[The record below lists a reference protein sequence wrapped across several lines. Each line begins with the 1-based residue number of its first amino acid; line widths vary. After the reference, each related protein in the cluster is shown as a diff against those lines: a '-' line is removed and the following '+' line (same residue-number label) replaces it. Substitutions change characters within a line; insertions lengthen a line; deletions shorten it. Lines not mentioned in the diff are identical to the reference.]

1 MRALYLKIRNKK
13 QNRAT
18 LFVAAFACLLLSGC
32 GGGTLQS
39 WGQNNNAPTTNKT
52 APLTPQGE
60 VQELSA
66 ETTTVSSAQQPV
78 KVAVLLPLT
87 GQHKKIGISMLNAAQ
102 MALFDLGFD
111 TFELLPKDTQGTAA
125 GARAAATAAMNEG
138 ATLVLGPL
146 FSHSVRAAREVTM
159 QSGVNMIAFSTDWT
173 LAGDNTYLIGFLPFD
188 QVERAVKYAT
198 ATGKRRIG
206 VLAPTGPYGDGVV
219 TAFQNAARSA
229 GVQSSRIERFNQN
242 GTDLNLVVR
251 RFSDYDAR
259 RATNNQNG
267 APFDAV
273 LMPVGGT
280 LARQVGS
287 FLNQYDMPP
296 TMVKRV
302 GTGLF
307 DDPTLS
313 SDRTL
318 DGAWFAAPA
327 PSVRAK
333 FENSYNRAYYTN
345 PPRIASLGYDATA
358 LAITLARIGIER
370 RGAPAFDRASILNP
384 NGFAGVD
391 GIFRFRANGMS
402 ERGLSVLEFR
412 NGGII
417 VVNNAPTTFQ
427 DQRF

>member
-1 MRALYLKIRNKK
+1 MHTKK
-13 QNRAT
+13 RTTKPHKPHQNILIT
-18 LFVAAFACLLLSGC
+18 GIFCLLLQACAVGSIP
-32 GGGTLQS
+32 Q
-39 WGQNNNAPTTNKT
+39 WGQNDNAPTAGKT
-52 APLTPQGE
+52 APLTPQGDI
-60 VQELSA
+60 QELHSEGEELA
-66 ETTTVSSAQQPV
+66 TPKQTVR
-78 KVAVLLPLT
+78 VAILLPLT

-111 TFELLPKDTQGTAA
+111 TFELLPKDTQGTAD
-125 GARAAATAAMNEG
+125 GARAAAAAAVNEG

-146 FSHSVRAAREVTM
+146 FSHSVRAAREITA
-159 QSGVNMIAFSTDWT
+159 QSNINMIAFSTDWT
-173 LAGDNTYLIGFLPFD
+173 LAGDNTFLIGFLPFD
-188 QVERAVKYAT
+188 QVERAVKYAA

-219 TAFQNAARSA
+219 SAFQSVARNA
-229 GVQSSRIERFNQN
+229 GVQNARIERFNEN
-242 GTDLNLVVR
+242 GMDLNLVVR
-251 RFSDYDAR
+251 RFSDFDAR
-259 RATNNQNG
+259 NAVNDVNG
-267 APFDAV
+267 PPFDAV

-296 TMVKRV
+296 TTVKRI

-307 DDPTLS
+307 DDPALS

-333 FENSYNRAYYTN
+333 FENNYNRNYFTN

-370 RGAPAFDRASILNP
+370 GGRPAFGRAAISNP

-391 GIFRFRANGMS
+391 GIFRFRSNGIA

-412 NGGII
+412 NDGII
-417 VVNNAPTTFQ
+417 VINDAPATFQ